1 MADAYDAMVS
11 DRAYRLGM
19 HPTKVLKILE
29 EERGS
34 SSLVLSWI
42 PSRRS
47 SWIIPSARSSF
58 FATEMWESL
67 QKRRRK
73 GQVRDSGFF
82 VRRYRV
88 RREERDFSAEEVFVG
103 TRRIADIERAFLR
116 NPNFGRFKG
125 RARRERRSG
134 KLHKRQLES

>member
-29 EERGS
+29 EERGKQFFGPFVDS
-34 SSLVLSWI
+34 FKKIVVDY
-42 PSRRS
+42 
-47 SWIIPSARSSF
+47 PSARSSF

-73 GQVRDSGFF
+73 GAG
-82 VRRYRV
+82 
-88 RREERDFSAEEVFVG
+88 
-103 TRRIADIERAFLR
+103 
-116 NPNFGRFKG
+116 
-125 RARRERRSG
+125 AR
-134 KLHKRQLES
+134 